1 MDRITAMET
10 FVSVVEAGSFSAAAR
25 RMNIGQ
31 PAVYKSVSKLK
42 KKLGVRLLLRSTR
55 GLSITDAGQKFYEHA
70 KVAINKVDEAEQS
83 ISDSDQ
89 NLTGKLRISAAVTLA
104 RLHIIPNLNLFTEQH
119 PNLDIDIILDD
130 RQVDLIAE
138 GADVALRMGTLHDS
152 NMVARKIASSPR
164 LIIGSPDYFAKA
176 EIPKSPADLSQH
188 QAIIYSQPAGGESWS
203 LSKAGKEVSVT
214 VSGHVSVNAAEGIRA
229 AVLNGMGLT
238 IASRWMFS
246 KELLDGKVVSVLDDW
261 TIPPVDLWAVFPSGR
276 LISTKARA
284 FVAFV
289 EKVVTERIS

>member
-31 PAVYKSVSKLK
+31 PAVSKSVSQLE